1 MFMVMTSMAHAE
13 LVFYAPFDGDT
24 TSVTDLSG
32 QGNHG
37 TLGTGTSITT
47 IDVKLGSGAADLA
60 DGNAG
65 ILGSTDNGFAYG
77 NDPWSISAW
86 VKTTSARGVLLGWGN
101 DAGRQNTNLWFNQAF
116 WVSISHWAPPE
127 ATYPIIGTNGWTLPD
142 GSTLNN
148 GTWHLVT
155 GTYDGTTE
163 RLYVDGV
170 EIATVSGD
178 TLELTAG
185 ETNKWIISSKPDAAT
200 GETIVGQIDDAAIWN
215 HALSADDVAA
225 LWNNGDGLAVQS
237 LLGPAANL
245 SPPNAATDIPRDGV
259 ELSWKSGPFAVAHD
273 VYFGSSFDDVNSAT
287 PASPTFQ
294 GTLTETGLAL
304 DRLEFVE
311 TYYWRVDEVN
321 DLNPKSPWPG
331 NVWSFTVEPYAIAVT
346 DVSVTASD
354 NTEDPN
360 RTIDG
365 SGLADGFHGT
375 DVETMWKTAAEPEH
389 PVWIQFAFDKPCKLS
404 SMKVWNHNSNSEG
417 LLGFGFKD
425 VTIETSVDGTTWS
438 ALPDVQF
445 AQAPGKSDYAGTLI
459 DLGGTLARYVM
470 LTGKNNWSTLGLQ
483 NLGLSEVR
491 FMQIPTHVR
500 ELKPTSGSV
509 ISPVNAVL
517 TWRPGRDAASHQV
530 LLGTNPDA
538 LSVIDTVTEN
548 KLDISSHLSLE
559 ETYYWQVNEVNDA
572 ETPAVWAGPVL
583 EFSTLDSLVIDDME
597 SYKDK
602 EGSWIWGTWADGY
615 ENPTENGSTV
625 GHGDLPETIIVRS
638 PGQSMP
644 LFYDNTAAP
653 TSKATRTFDQPDD
666 ITDWTQA
673 GIQTLV
679 LHIYGDPNNTG
690 GQLYVE
696 INGVKIP
703 FTDDAGAIT
712 KAEWTQWNVDLSS
725 VNTNLA
731 KVNSLA
737 IGVDGAGVAGVI
749 YVDDIALYRL
759 APLVLDATL
768 VAYWNMD
775 EAARDNGTGRHGR

>member
-1 MFMVMTSMAHAE
+1 MNVLKKLLFLILWLAMVSPAQADLVAYWSMDEAE
-13 LVFYAPFDGDT
+13 
-24 TSVTDLSG
+24 
-32 QGNHG
+32 
-37 TLGTGTSITT
+37 
-47 IDVKLGSGAADLA
+47 GAATLVDIA
-60 DGNAG
+60 GGDNHATVGASGVVTGQEGKFGNA
-65 ILGSTDNGFAYG
+65 IL
-77 NDPWSISAW
+77 
-86 VKTTSARGVLLGWGN
+86 L
-101 DAGRQNTNLWFNQAF
+101 
-116 WVSISHWAPPE
+116 
-127 ATYPIIGTNGWTLPD
+127 D
-142 GSTLNN
+142 GSNIN
-148 GTWHLVT
+148 AVT
-155 GTYDGTTE
+155 AEDIGFPLGNSP
-163 RLYVDGV
+163 
-170 EIATVSGD
+170 ATVSLWFQQASGADAGGQVLFSYGTRANSQFRGIYKNGTATIQFFHWDND
-178 TLELTAG
+178 TNGNMTMSADVWHHVVCVFDPDNDARVIYIDGAETGRGGNTAG
-185 ETNKWIISSKPDAAT
+185 VDVISDELVRIGADPRGYHFS
-200 GETIVGQIDDAAIWN
+200 GLLDDVAVWDE
-215 HALSADDVAA
+215 ALTADDVAV
-225 LWNNGDGLAVQS
+225 LWNNGEGNPVLSDRELAS
-237 LLGPAANL
+237 APMPAADANDV
-245 SPPNAATDIPRDGV
+245 SRDTS
-259 ELSWKSGPFAVAHD
+259 LSWTPGIYASTHN
-273 VYFGSSFDDVNSAT
+273 VYLGTVFDDVNDADITNPLDGVISEVLDT
-287 PASPTFQ
+287 NMLDP
-294 GTLTETGLAL
+294 GRLA
-304 DRLEFVE
+304 FGQ

-321 DLNPKSPWPG
+321 APPSNTVFKG
-331 NVWSFTVEPYAIAVT
+331 HVWSFEVEPYAIAVT

-375 DVETMWKTAAEPEH
+375 DIETMWKTAAEPEH

-572 ETPAVWAGPVL
+572 ETPAVWAGPML

-625 GHGDLPETIIVRS
+625 GHGDLPETTIVRS

-679 LHIYGDPNNTG
+679 LHIHGDSNNTG

-712 KAEWTQWNVDLSS
+712 TTEWTQWDVDLSS
-725 VNTNLA
+725 VNTSLS

-737 IGVDGAGVAGVI
+737 IGVDGAGVTGVI

-759 APLVLDATL
+759 AP
-768 VAYWNMD
+768 
-775 EAARDNGTGRHGR
+775 EGPSEEI